1 MNDSRRSIALKS
13 TAVLFATVVG
23 GWFFSALKTDLFL
36 SFQYIYYICFIFIF
50 VYYMYFIYIVFLY
63 IYIHVGRQLGDFGSM
78 NKSSK
83 NFELSCMTT

>member
-36 SFQYIYYICFIFIF
+36 SFQYIYYIYFIFIF

-63 IYIHVGRQLGDFGSM
+63 IYMLGDNWEISAQ
-78 NKSSK
+78 
-83 NFELSCMTT
+83 

>member
-36 SFQYIYYICFIFIF
+36 SFQYIYI
-50 VYYMYFIYIVFLY
+50 IYILYLYLFIICILCILYFCIY
-63 IYIHVGRQLGDFGSM
+63 IYMLGDNWEISAQ
-78 NKSSK
+78 
-83 NFELSCMTT
+83 